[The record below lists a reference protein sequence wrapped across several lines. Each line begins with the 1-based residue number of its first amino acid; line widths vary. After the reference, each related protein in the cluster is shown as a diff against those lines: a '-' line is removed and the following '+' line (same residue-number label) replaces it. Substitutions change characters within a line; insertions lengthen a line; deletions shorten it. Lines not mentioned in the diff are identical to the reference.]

1 MTRRRRIWT
10 LLAAAMMLFA
20 ALGATVPSQA
30 QESTPGADDP
40 GIETTRTTR
49 EEPTSTPDPATADE
63 EIADP
68 IDETAAD
75 APAPT
80 EPEGDI
86 DPAQDLVVAQ
96 GLAVYDDFDEGKW
109 WLTEIEPL
117 SADEAD
123 SAPAP
128 YFGFLLQIEGTTI
141 IRNDVTGKRARV
153 EAGEAYFYS
162 QGDPY
167 TRYADGS
174 GSRAW
179 LLEIVTADADAD
191 DAAGDVL
198 YDSSADGEPFGDL
211 PSAVRDFELTAGTLA
226 QGESVDV
233 PEGDAPSLVVLLS
246 GRLAISDGRT
256 LRAPAGFAFP
266 ESVTLTN
273 EETVDARYYV
283 ATLSSEVISD
293 EAPAAAEPTSAD
305 AADDADEAEATV
317 DPDGD
322 ADGDG
327 DGTPTAADIDETPVA
342 DADDADGD
350 GWLIENDGTDTDGDT
365 IPDDVEVA
373 IGTDP
378 NNADTDGDFLKDW
391 EELNFTSPL
400 FADSDGDGWDD
411 YAEAITYGTDPND
424 PNDFPAA

>member
-1 MTRRRRIWT
+1 
-10 LLAAAMMLFA
+10 MMLFA
-20 ALGATVPSQA
+20 ALGATVPSRA

-49 EEPTSTPDPATADE
+49 EEPTSTPDPAAVDE
-63 EIADP
+63 EIEDP
-68 IDETAAD
+68 AQDDPAAKED
-75 APAPT
+75 AAPP
-80 EPEGDI
+80 EPEGEI

-96 GLAVYDDFDEGKW
+96 GLAVYDDFDEGRW

-117 SADEAD
+117 SADEAG
-123 SAPAP
+123 SAAAP
-128 YFGFLLQIEGTTI
+128 YFGFLLQIEGATI

-153 EAGEAYFYS
+153 EAGEAYYLS
-162 QGDPY
+162 QGDAY

-179 LLEIVTADADAD
+179 LLEIVPADTDEA

-198 YDSSADGEPFGDL
+198 YDSSVDGEPFGDL
-211 PSAVRDFELTAGTLA
+211 PSAVRDFELSAGTLA

-246 GRLAISDGRT
+246 GRLSISDGRS

-293 EAPAAAEPTSAD
+293 EAPAAAEPTSDD
-305 AADDADEAEATV
+305 AADADADAEA
-317 DPDGD
+317 D
-322 ADGDG
+322 ANA
-327 DGTPTAADIDETPVA
+327 DGTPTAADDDAT
-342 DADDADGD
+342 ADDDASGD
-350 GWLIENDGTDTDGDT
+350 EAATDDVAGEDDWLIENDGTDTDGDLV
-365 IPDDVEVA
+365 PDDVEVA

-378 NNADTDGDFLKDW
+378 NNPDTDGDSLKDY
-391 EELNFTSPL
+391 EELGFTSPL
-400 FADSDGDGWDD
+400 FADSDGDGFDD

-424 PNDFPAA
+424 PNDVPVE